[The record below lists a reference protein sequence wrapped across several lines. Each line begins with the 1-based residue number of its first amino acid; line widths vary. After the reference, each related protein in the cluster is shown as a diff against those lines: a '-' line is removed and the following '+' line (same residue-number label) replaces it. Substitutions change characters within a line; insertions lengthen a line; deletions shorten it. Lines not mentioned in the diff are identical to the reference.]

1 MQILVKHN
9 RQKVRSVY
17 FQRFSLKLISRI
29 IKHCFE
35 IFMCNKVSTVGRLSE
50 SLIYPKVK
58 TVKWCFIVKIEILF
72 PFPHTQYKEQ
82 VWRYKSFKLYI

>member
-1 MQILVKHN
+1 MFSMRILMKHKIKN
-9 RQKVRSVY
+9 VRPVY

-35 IFMCNKVSTVGRLSE
+35 MFMYNWVFTVGRLSE

-58 TVKWCFIVKIEILF
+58 AMKNK
-72 PFPHTQYKEQ
+72 
-82 VWRYKSFKLYI
+82 

>member
-58 TVKWCFIVKIEILF
+58 TMKIRF
-72 PFPHTQYKEQ
+72 M
-82 VWRYKSFKLYI
+82 